1 MSKRFLVPINLAVLI
16 ADPQNARDGDL
27 YFNSLTD
34 TIRVY
39 SNGVWN
45 NVGGEG
51 GSVVEYTGNPEQV
64 STAWW
69 LGS

>member
-45 NVGGEG
+45 NVGG
-51 GSVVEYTGNPEQV
+51 GSIVEYTGNPEQV

>member
-1 MSKRFLVPINLAVLI
+1 MGKRFLVPINLAVLS
-16 ADPQNARDGDL
+16 ADPQDAQDGEM
-27 YFNSLTD
+27 YFNSITE
-34 TIRVY
+34 TIRIY
-39 SNGVWN
+39 SSGSWN
-45 NVGGEG
+45 NVGG

>member
-1 MSKRFLVPINLAVLI
+1 MGKRFLVPINLPVL
-16 ADPQNARDGDL
+16 AGDPIDAQDGEM
-27 YFNSLTD
+27 YFNSITE

-39 SNGVWN
+39 SSGQWTE
-45 NVGGEG
+45 VGGA
-51 GSVVEYTGNPEQV
+51 SVVEYTGNPEQV

>member
-1 MSKRFLVPINLAVLI
+1 MGKRFLVPINLAVQS
-16 ADPQNARDGDL
+16 ADPQNAKDGDM
-27 YFNSLTD
+27 YFNSITE

-39 SNGVWN
+39 SSGQWN
-45 NVGGEG
+45 EVGGG
-51 GSVVEYTGNPEQV
+51 GAVEYTGNPEQL